1 MSTDILSQDEV
12 DALLH
17 GVDDGVVDTGGDD
30 DFDDHAARQYD
41 FNNQERIVRG
51 RLPTLEMI
59 NERFSRYLRVSL
71 FNMLRKT
78 PEISVNGIQMVK
90 FSEYIHSLF
99 VPTSL
104 SLIKMEPLRGTG
116 LIMLDPKLVFIVV
129 DNFFG
134 GDGSIHAKIE
144 GREFTHTELR
154 VIEKVVEMCFVD
166 LVKAWQPIMQVE
178 FSTHNHEVNPHLANI
193 VSPSE
198 VIVVSSFHI
207 ELEGGG
213 GDMHVTLPY
222 SMIEPIR
229 TVLDAGVQS
238 DLGEV
243 DERWGILLREE
254 LLHAKVNLSA
264 ILTEIE
270 LKVEDLLNLQPG
282 DILPIEMPEQVLV
295 LAEDTPIMRCSHGV
309 HDEHVAIKVEEVIEL
324 YDPEDEDITHAIKL
338 NDQSKGKGIAR
349 ALERMAHHKTG
360 NGHPDPSR
368 KASDKAAK
376 PGVPA

>member
-17 GVDDGVVDTGGDD
+17 GVDDGAVDTSSDD
-30 DFDDHAARQYD
+30 DLDGKEPRAFD
-41 FNNQERIVRG
+41 FNNQERIIRG

-59 NERFSRYLRVSL
+59 NERFARYFRVSF

-78 PEISVNGIQMVK
+78 PEISVNGIQMIK
-90 FSEYIHSLF
+90 FSEYIHTLF

-104 SLIKMEPLRGTG
+104 SLIRMKPLKGTG
-116 LIMLDPKLVFIVV
+116 MVMLDPKLVFIVV

-154 VIEKVVEMCFVD
+154 VIEKVVHMCFHD
-166 LVKAWQPIMQVE
+166 LEQAWEPIMNVE
-178 FSTHNHEVNPHLANI
+178 FEYHNHEVNPHLANI

-213 GDMHVTLPY
+213 GDIHVVFPY

-229 TVLDAGVQS
+229 SILDAGVQS
-238 DLGEV
+238 DMSET
-243 DERWGILLREE
+243 DDRWSVLLKEQ
-254 LLHAKVNLSA
+254 LMHAKVQLSGLFA
-264 ILTEIE
+264 EKR
-270 LKVEDLLNLQPG
+270 LKVSDLINFQAG
-282 DILPIEMPEQVLV
+282 DIIPIEMPEQVIL
-295 LAEDTPIMRCSHGV
+295 LAEEMPVMRGQYGE
-309 HDEHVAIKVEEVIEL
+309 HDGNAAIRIEDVYQI
-324 YDPEDEDITHAIKL
+324 YDPESNAIKE
-338 NDQSKGKGIAR
+338 I
-349 ALERMAHHKTG
+349 
-360 NGHPDPSR
+360 NGQKKHPAGTKD
-368 KASDKAAK
+368 
-376 PGVPA
+376 

>member
-17 GVDDGVVDTGGDD
+17 GVDDGALDTDSETDLNDGEAHS
-30 DFDDHAARQYD
+30 FD

-59 NERFSRYLRVSL
+59 NERFVRYIRVSF

-78 PEISVNGIQMVK
+78 PEISVNGIQMMK
-90 FSEYIHSLF
+90 FSEYIHTLY

-104 SLIKMEPLRGTG
+104 SLVKMLPLKGTG
-116 LIMLDPKLVFIVV
+116 MIMLDPKLVFIIV

-154 VIEKVVEMCFVD
+154 VIEKVVHMCFVE
-166 LVKAWQPIMQVE
+166 LVKAWEPILKVNFE
-178 FSTHNHEVNPHLANI
+178 YHNHEVNPHLANI
-193 VSPSE
+193 VSPTE

-213 GDMHVTLPY
+213 GDIHVVFPY

-229 TVLDAGVQS
+229 SILDAGVQS
-238 DLGEV
+238 DMS
-243 DERWGILLREE
+243 DADDRWGVLLKEE
-254 LLHAKVNLSA
+254 LLHAKVE
-264 ILTEIE
+264 LTALFAEKE
-270 LKVEDLLNLQPG
+270 LKVSDLINLQAG
-282 DILPIEMPEQVLV
+282 DIIPLDMPELIT
-295 LAEDTPIMRCSHGV
+295 LMTEDMPIIRGKYGE
-309 HDEHVAIKVEEVIEL
+309 HDGYAAIKIEHIVEL
-324 YDPEDEDITHAIKL
+324 YDPDDPIMQNLKVN
-338 NDQSKGKGIAR
+338 NDNVMNPKAETNTPKSAAG
-349 ALERMAHHKTG
+349 
-360 NGHPDPSR
+360 R
-368 KASDKAAK
+368 K
-376 PGVPA
+376 

>member
-17 GVDDGVVDTGGDD
+17 GVDDGAVDTSSDD
-30 DFDDHAARQYD
+30 DLENGEARSFD

-59 NERFSRYLRVSL
+59 NERFARYFRVSV
-71 FNMLRKT
+71 FDMLRKT
-78 PEISVNGIQMVK
+78 AELSVNGIQMVK

-104 SLIKMEPLRGTG
+104 SLLKMKPLRGTG
-116 LIMLDPKLVFIVV
+116 LVMMDPKLVFIIV

-154 VIEKVVEMCFVD
+154 VIEKVVHMIFD
-166 LVKAWQPIMQVE
+166 DMVKAWQPIMNVD
-178 FSTHNHEVNPHLANI
+178 FSYHSHEVNPHMANI

-207 ELEGGG
+207 ELDGGG
-213 GDMHVTLPY
+213 GDIHFVLPY

-229 TVLDAGVQS
+229 TMLDAGVQS
-238 DLGEV
+238 DMGDV
-243 DERWGILLREE
+243 DERWAVLLREE
-254 LLHAKVNLSA
+254 LKHAKVEVSA
-264 ILTEIE
+264 VLGEKEMTFSE
-270 LKVEDLLNLQPG
+270 LVDLKEG
-282 DILPIEMPEQVLV
+282 DIIPFEMPKNIML
-295 LAEDTPIMRCSHGV
+295 LAEDMPVLRGKYGQHNGK
-309 HDEHVAIKVEEVIEL
+309 VAIAVSEIIEL
-324 YDPEDEDITHAIKL
+324 FDMENKDIKEALKGNSAL
-338 NDQSKGKGIAR
+338 PNND
-349 ALERMAHHKTG
+349 
-360 NGHPDPSR
+360 
-368 KASDKAAK
+368 DKNTNK
-376 PGVPA
+376 NKK